1 MQGDP
6 HHFPIFGHRGSPRR
20 FRENTTDSFEGAVR
34 EGADGFETDLRL
46 LADGVAVLFHDD
58 DLNGRP
64 VETLT
69 SADVPAQRVS
79 DLGRFAAHTTMIL
92 EVKRG
97 DWVDALLKEIG
108 AWQKIVVASFD
119 HSLIAELARRKIHFP
134 LGITVSGV
142 IVDLPDY
149 AQRLGAR
156 WCFPDH
162 HYVDAEL
169 VAALHAAAIDVV
181 PWTPNRAE
189 DWTRLRE
196 IGCDGVITDYPAEA
210 VKWRAKLSALPQQ
223 HRGEGRT

>member
-20 FRENTTDSFEGAVR
+20 LRENTIDSFEGALR

-58 DLNGRP
+58 ELNGRP

-69 SADVPAQRVS
+69 SAVVPAPRVR
-79 DLGRFAAHTTMIL
+79 DLARFAGHATMIL

-97 DWVDALLKEIG
+97 NWVDALLQEIG

-119 HSLIAELARRKIHFP
+119 HSLIAELARRKVHFP

-142 IVDLPDY
+142 IDTFLLLLIGIGPKLALVPF
-149 AQRLGAR
+149 LGITASLDPADKR
-156 WCFPDH
+156 R
-162 HYVDAEL
+162 VLRKML
-169 VAALHAAAIDVV
+169 VTAATVA
-181 PWTPNRAE
+181 TP
-189 DWTRLRE
+189 
-196 IGCDGVITDYPAEA
+196 
-210 VKWRAKLSALPQQ
+210 
-223 HRGEGRT
+223 